1 MSVIN
6 IVKGICALKEM
17 SIFGSNSDKKDDKI
31 IYSMNSENGNIVS
44 GILGTSKGV
53 LLKWDYVKNDL
64 HYYIKAG
71 KSNGIYLS
79 NLEPIAEN
87 IAYRLGEKLGVDVVR
102 TGLLEHTISEG
113 YHGLK
118 GQDCL
123 LSYSLDFKTNK
134 QDVFIPAID
143 LVDISEF
150 TYSDLGTILN
160 GFREEINKMLVF
172 DFIIGNYDRHLNNFG
187 ILTNAD
193 RTDLKFSPIFDN
205 GSSLL
210 SNFNDIELLELSP
223 KDIDKYSIAKPFKR
237 TQLEQFNLIKDLPKL
252 NYAITSEEIEDIVND
267 YAYDLKEYRRKR
279 IINLIER
286 RLNYVRK
293 IYSEKC

>member
-1 MSVIN
+1 M
-6 IVKGICALKEM
+6 LKEM
-17 SIFGSNSDKKDDKI
+17 GIFGSNNNKKDDKTI
-31 IYSMNSENGNIVS
+31 CSMNSENGNIAS

-53 LLKWDYVKNDL
+53 LLKWDYLKNGL

-87 IAYRLGEKLGVDVVR
+87 IAYRLGKLLGIDIVK

-123 LSYSLDFKTNK
+123 LSYSLDFKTNER
-134 QDVFIPAID
+134 DVFIPAID
-143 LVDISEF
+143 LVNMAEF
-150 TYSDLGTILN
+150 AYSDLGTILN
-160 GFREEINKMLVF
+160 SFREEINKMLVF

-187 ILTNAD
+187 VLTNAD

-210 SNFNDIELLELSP
+210 SNFNDVELLEVSP
-223 KDIDKYSIAKPFKR
+223 KDVDKYSVAKPFKR
-237 TQLEQFNLIKDLPKL
+237 TQLAQFNLIRNLPKL
-252 NYAITSEEIEDIVND
+252 NYNITSIEIEGIVNE